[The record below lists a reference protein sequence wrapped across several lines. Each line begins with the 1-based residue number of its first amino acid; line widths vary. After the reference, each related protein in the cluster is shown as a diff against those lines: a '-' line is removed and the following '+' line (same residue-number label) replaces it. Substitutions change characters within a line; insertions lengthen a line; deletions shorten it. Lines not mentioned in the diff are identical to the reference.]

1 MKFNSFLVGAATTMA
16 VIGCFAFAFRS
27 CQSEQTTIKTE
38 EATTTVVDTI
48 PKFIDQPI
56 PRDSIVLRYKT
67 IKVPVY
73 DTISVFRSDT
83 LLVDSVNV
91 EIPITQ
97 KIYCDSTYQAWVSGY
112 EPALD
117 SIRIFQPIT
126 TITNTI
132 TNTEIRYKAKRWG
145 LGVQVG
151 MGITPTKV
159 EPYIGIGVS
168 YNLFSW

>member
-16 VIGCFAFAFRS
+16 VIAGFAFAFKS
-27 CQSEQTTIKTE
+27 CQSKQPTRKTE
-38 EATTTVVDTI
+38 ETTTVVDTI

-67 IKVPVY
+67 IKVPIY

-97 KIYCDSTYQAWVSGY
+97 KIYRDSTYQAWVSGY

-117 SIRIFQPIT
+117 SIKIFQPIT

>member
-1 MKFNSFLVGAATTMA
+1 
-16 VIGCFAFAFRS
+16 
-27 CQSEQTTIKTE
+27 
-38 EATTTVVDTI
+38 
-48 PKFIDQPI
+48 
-56 PRDSIVLRYKT
+56 
-67 IKVPVY
+67 
-73 DTISVFRSDT
+73 
-83 LLVDSVNV
+83 
-91 EIPITQ
+91 
-97 KIYCDSTYQAWVSGY
+97 
-112 EPALD
+112 ALD